1 MALKLC
7 LLVSVPLFLKRIFD
21 FIYGCPL
28 IRCPVPQVETS
39 VLIFPCISSDFFGES
54 ICKQFHFKMPS
65 LLLGKSANVYITVYE
80 SSTDFFFKKD
90 LFIYYV
96 YSILHAC
103 MPACQKRASDPRIDD

>member
-1 MALKLC
+1 
-7 LLVSVPLFLKRIFD
+7 
-21 FIYGCPL
+21 
-28 IRCPVPQVETS
+28 
-39 VLIFPCISSDFFGES
+39 
-54 ICKQFHFKMPS
+54 MPS